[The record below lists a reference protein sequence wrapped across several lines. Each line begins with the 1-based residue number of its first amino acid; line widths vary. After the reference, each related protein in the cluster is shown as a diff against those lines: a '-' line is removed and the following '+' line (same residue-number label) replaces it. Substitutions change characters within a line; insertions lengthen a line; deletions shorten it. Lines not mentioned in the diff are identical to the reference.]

1 MIHEFKQR
9 GEEKR
14 VAVDMSRVEAV
25 LEEES
30 CTCIVT
36 GTDTY
41 YVTQD
46 FNTVLCPIAVTPS
59 LF

>member
-9 GEEKR
+9 GDERR

-46 FNTVLCPIAVTPS
+46 FNTVLWAWIRTRKE
-59 LF
+59 